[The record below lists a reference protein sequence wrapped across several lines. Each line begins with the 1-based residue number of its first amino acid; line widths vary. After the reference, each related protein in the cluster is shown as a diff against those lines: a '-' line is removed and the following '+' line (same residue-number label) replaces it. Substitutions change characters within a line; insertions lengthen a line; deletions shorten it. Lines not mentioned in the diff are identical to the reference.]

1 MNPGGETMADLAI
14 VTVSGRVAKSPEMS
28 YTPDGLAVTR
38 ITLASNYY
46 VKKEQKT
53 SWYYL
58 TFWRKQA
65 ENVNE
70 FVVKGQQLY
79 VVGNLSIEDWQG
91 KDGSTRTSA
100 KISVIDVS
108 FGAKP
113 KVATS
118 DEPPI
123 DMDEVRVF

>member
-1 MNPGGETMADLAI
+1 MSDIAI
-14 VTVSGRVAKSPEMS
+14 VTVSGRVVKAPEMS
-28 YTPDGLAVTR
+28 YTPDGLAITR
-38 ITLASNYY
+38 VTLASNYY
-46 VKKEQKT
+46 QNREQKT

-70 FVVKGQQLY
+70 YVTKGQSLY
-79 VVGNLSIEDWQG
+79 VVGNLSIEDWQA

-100 KISVIDVS
+100 KINVIEVS

-113 KVATS
+113 KNAAEE
-118 DEPPI
+118 EPPVN
-123 DMDEVRVF
+123 MDEVTVF